1 MNKLNKY
8 IHIDNTGKKV
18 ERVLSIINE
27 EDIAFNPTG
36 LTYIL
41 INDYVDPPELIS
53 SLSKNYAMY
62 DKVNKQFKWVQIQ
75 YQNTA
80 TEELLEIENLKTT
93 NMILQNEL
101 QSAQENINTLTE
113 ALADMIGGAI

>member
-1 MNKLNKY
+1 MNKY
-8 IHIDNTGKKV
+8 IHIDNTGKEV

-41 INDYVDPPELIS
+41 INDYVEPPELIS

-80 TEELLEIENLKTT
+80 TQELLEIENLKIE
-93 NMILQNEL
+93 NIKLQNDL
-101 QSAQENINTLTE
+101 QVANGNINTLTE